1 MPQFWISGGRCTW
14 LLTRQWGLLFL
25 SPPEVKVGEG
35 GMDYR
40 TYIRELD
47 KLDPGLPLIIEHLRS
62 DDDYRAAAK
71 YLRQVEQETAD

>member
-1 MPQFWISGGRCTW
+1 M
-14 LLTRQWGLLFL
+14 
-25 SPPEVKVGEG
+25 KVGEG